1 MEDVATV
8 EDDGVTTMFVG
19 VTDDAIE
26 DKSDVS
32 RVNVGNGWEEMASE
46 LVISADGEFTAEDE
60 ADPRLEV

>member
-1 MEDVATV
+1 
-8 EDDGVTTMFVG
+8 MFVG

-60 ADPRLEV
+60 ADPRLEA